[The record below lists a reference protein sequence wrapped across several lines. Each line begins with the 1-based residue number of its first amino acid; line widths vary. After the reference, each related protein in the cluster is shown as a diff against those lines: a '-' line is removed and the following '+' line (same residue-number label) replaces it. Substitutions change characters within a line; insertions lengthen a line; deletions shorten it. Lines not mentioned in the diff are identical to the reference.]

1 MDCIRGSFHRHLNAI
16 LTFFSDLVIQ
26 DIESDLQHSDNSSV
40 EADRVFFFFPLE
52 TYLLRVFCYSQIVRY
67 ILFSSQNRNGDSI
80 KAALSRSITDPSLWF
95 SSFECDIIKY
105 N

>member
-40 EADRVFFFFPLE
+40 EADRVFFFF
-52 TYLLRVFCYSQIVRY
+52 
-67 ILFSSQNRNGDSI
+67 SS
-80 KAALSRSITDPSLWF
+80 
-95 SSFECDIIKY
+95 
-105 N
+105 